1 MIYKMLQ
8 KGTKV
13 YSIFHNKCPKCQ
25 NGDFFINHSAFNF
38 KNVLKI
44 HDHCPSC
51 HFKFMIEPS
60 FFYGAMYVTYG
71 LTVIAAVILFLI
83 GYLIGLT
90 FVENLIFMSI
100 ALAVLS
106 PLSLR
111 LSRLIYI
118 NMFVDFEKSKPTN
131 R

>member
-1 MIYKMLQ
+1 MLQ

-25 NGDFFINHSAFNF
+25 NGDFFINHSSFNF

-44 HDHCPSC
+44 HENCPHC
-51 HFKFMIEPS
+51 HFKYMIEPS

-71 LTVIAAVILFLI
+71 LTVIVAIILFLV
-83 GYLIGLT
+83 GYLIGLS
-90 FVENLIFMSI
+90 FIENLIFISI
-100 ALAVLS
+100 ALAILS

-118 NMFVDFEKSKPTN
+118 NMFVHFDAKNSDNSKI

>member
-1 MIYKMLQ
+1 MFQ

-25 NGDFFINHSAFNF
+25 NGDFFINHSAFSF

-44 HDHCPSC
+44 HENCPNC
-51 HFKFMIEPS
+51 HFKYMIEPS

-71 LTVIAAVILFLI
+71 ITVVAAVLLFLI
-83 GYLIGLT
+83 GYYIGFN
-90 FVENLIFMSI
+90 FVENLIFMAI

-118 NMFVDFEKSKPTN
+118 NLFVHFDIKISDNSKLK
-131 R
+131 